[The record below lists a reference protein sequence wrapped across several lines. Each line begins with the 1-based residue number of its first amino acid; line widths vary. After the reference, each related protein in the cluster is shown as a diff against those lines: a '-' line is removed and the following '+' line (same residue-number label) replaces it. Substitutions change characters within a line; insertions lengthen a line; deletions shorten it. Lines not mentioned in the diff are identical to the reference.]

1 MRPGRG
7 RIEAQVADDRPD
19 DAALAAVDL
28 TRRFGER
35 LAVDN
40 LSFAVAQGEVFGFLG
55 PNGAGKTTT
64 TRLLTGFLRP
74 TGGQAWV
81 AAYNM
86 SRHPSA
92 ARRRMGMVPE
102 EANAYADL
110 TVWQNVMLMA
120 ELHGIP
126 RAVRTARG
134 RELLETFDLTER
146 SRQKGRQLS
155 KGLRQR
161 LMLCMAL
168 VSGPDIL
175 FLDEPTSGLD
185 VASTRLIRGVISRL
199 NRERGMTIFLTTH
212 NMEEADQLCHRV
224 AIIDRGLLAAIDTP
238 TALRQRIEARQSVEV
253 RFTRPGLTAEDLLP
267 GRALAVIPLADGF
280 RVFTTEPGTLAQEIV
295 QRAAAQG
302 LRIARLNTLSPTLED
317 VFLSLT
323 GRSHGTH

>member
-1 MRPGRG
+1 LT
-7 RIEAQVADDRPD
+7 DDRPEK
-19 DAALAAVDL
+19 AALVAAGL

-40 LSFAVAQGEVFGFLG
+40 LSFAVEHGEVFGFLG

-64 TRLLTGFLRP
+64 ARLLTGFLRP
-74 TGGQAWV
+74 TAGQAWV
-81 AAYNM
+81 AGYNM
-86 SRHPSA
+86 ARHPSA
-92 ARRRMGMVPE
+92 ARRRMGVVPE

-120 ELHGIP
+120 ELHGVP
-126 RAVRTARG
+126 KAVRTARA
-134 RELLETFDLTER
+134 RELLETFDLAER

-168 VSGPDIL
+168 VSDPDIL

-185 VASTRLIRGVISRL
+185 VASTRLIRGVIARL

-224 AIIDRGLLAAIDTP
+224 AIIDRGRLAAIDAP

-253 RFTRPGLTAEDLLP
+253 RFTRPGVTAEDLLP
-267 GRALAVIPLADGF
+267 GHALAVTPLADGF

-295 QRAAAQG
+295 QRAAARD
-302 LRIARLNTLSPTLED
+302 LRIARINTLSPTLED

-323 GRSHGTH
+323 DRSHGAH